1 MTNNILRLSQVIAI
15 TGLSRASI
23 YAKMNDGTFPQ
34 SRSLGARAVG
44 WLSSDITEWIENLP
58 TNKQSM

>member
-1 MTNNILRLSQVIAI
+1 MTNNILRLSQVVAI

-23 YAKMNDGTFPQ
+23 YKKMNDGTFPQ

-44 WLSSDITEWIENLP
+44 WIESDVMEWIENLP
-58 TNKQSM
+58 TSKESA

>member
-44 WLSSDITEWIENLP
+44 WLEKDVMEWIENLP
-58 TNKQSM
+58 TSKESA